1 MFDNI
6 QAFYRPGS
14 IREAVQFLDNGCGQ
28 ARYIAGGTD
37 LAAKGDRS
45 IHFLVDVTRLG
56 LNYIHSKDHTYR
68 IGGATTLAAIEE
80 SPEIHRLAGGILA
93 RAAVA
98 KGSVQIRNMATV
110 GGILASASPA
120 ADLAVALLALDA
132 RLLIADRHGEREVNP
147 GDTGGA
153 LIVEVV
159 IPTPGASNWSFQRM
173 ARMHGD
179 VALVNVAAGLQLDS
193 NGSCN
198 WARIALGAVAPAP
211 MRARR
216 AEKLLTGRKLDREL
230 LQHAGDEVATEISP
244 IDDIRASAEYRRDM
258 SRVLTK
264 RALEEC
270 AAQAGVS
277 L

>member
-1 MFDNI
+1 MFDHI

-14 IREAVQFLDNGCGQ
+14 IREAVELLENGCGH

-37 LAAKGDRS
+37 LAARGDRS
-45 IHFLVDVTRLG
+45 VRSLIDVTRLG
-56 LNYIHSKDHTYR
+56 LNYIHRQDGTYR

-80 SPEIHRLAGGILA
+80 SPEMHRLAGGILL

-98 KGSVQIRNMATV
+98 RGSVQIRNMATI
-110 GGILASASPA
+110 GGILASGSRA
-120 ADLAVALLALDA
+120 ADLAVVLLALDA
-132 RLLIADRHGEREVNP
+132 RLVVEDRRGRREA
-147 GDTGGA
+147 GLRDSSGA

-159 IPTPGASNWSFQRM
+159 VPDPVGSTWSFQRL

-179 VALVNVAAGLQLDS
+179 VAIVNVALGLAIDADGRCKWS
-193 NGSCN
+193 
-198 WARIALGAVAPAP
+198 RIAVGGTRAV
-211 MRARR
+211 RT
-216 AEKLLTGRKLDREL
+216 EQLLTGRKLDHDLLERACDEL
-230 LQHAGDEVATEISP
+230 LTEISP
-244 IDDIRASAEYRRDM
+244 IDDVRASAEYRREI

-270 AAQAGVS
+270 AG